1 MYGVSMQNPEFPADV
16 WENIMLLWCFYSV
29 SIVFLWCFGG
39 FQGVL
44 IAPCFSIKPTATTYH
59 DGAVSVKARSKHL
72 EFSAMNTRP
81 LSAFLWHASRAIIS
95 VHATSN
101 LLFARQSLYA
111 TTLTC
116 QYAANSTSGSA
127 VVIPIRQRHAESA
140 QPASPGMTA

>member
-1 MYGVSMQNPEFPADV
+1 MVMYGVSMQNPEFPADV

-81 LSAFLWHASRAIIS
+81 LSAFL
-95 VHATSN
+95 
-101 LLFARQSLYA
+101 
-111 TTLTC
+111 
-116 QYAANSTSGSA
+116 
-127 VVIPIRQRHAESA
+127 
-140 QPASPGMTA
+140 